1 MCGFIGIVFIMLLLF
16 GNVII
21 KTIDVI
27 LLQMVMQLVIS
38 LRFIHFCPNTMFVY
52 WLYLLTALV
61 VLAFAYILFMK
72 KYYHLHEAYL
82 ALLKKHGI

>member
-27 LLQMVMQLVIS
+27 LLHTVMQLVLS
-38 LRFIHFCPNTMFVY
+38 VT
-52 WLYLLTALV
+52 TLV
-61 VLAFAYILFMK
+61 VLAITYILFMK
-72 KYYHLHEAYL
+72 KCYHLHEEYL
-82 ALLKKHGI
+82 ASLKK